1 MLGTLYI
8 VATPIGN
15 LQDMTF
21 RAIEVLKN
29 SDYILAESSARTSKL
44 LSEFNIKK
52 RIITFNKDNEKRK
65 KNSVIQDLSEGMNIC
80 LVSDAGTPSVSDPG
94 FELMKYIDLSFRVVP
109 IPGASS
115 LTAALSVSKIPIND
129 FIFLGFLSKKSS
141 ERKMQLL
148 KIKKVSMPGVIF
160 ESKHRV
166 VSVLADVTDVLGG
179 DTNIGIMR
187 ELTKIHEE
195 IFFGTA
201 NELILKFA
209 NQQLTGEITMI
220 IGTSSVEQLN
230 IETMEKEILELSKKY
245 STSEVVNI
253 IRLFN
258 DVNKKELYKYVLNIR
273 QEG

>member
-52 RIITFNKDNEKRK
+52 KIITFNKDNEKRK

-166 VSVLADVTDVLGG
+166 ASVLADITDVLGG

>member
-65 KNSVIQDLSEGMNIC
+65 RNSIIQDLSEGMSIC
-80 LVSDAGTPSVSDPG
+80 LVSDAGTPAVSDPG
-94 FELMKYIDLSFRVVP
+94 FELVKYIGLSFKVVP

-115 LTAALSVSKIPIND
+115 LTAALSVSKIPINN

-148 KIKKVSMPGVIF
+148 KIKQSSMPGVIF

-166 VSVLADVTDVLGG
+166 VSVLMDIADVLGG

-201 NELILKFA
+201 SELITRFSD
-209 NQQLTGEITMI
+209 NQLTGEITMI
-220 IGTSSVEQLN
+220 IGASSTKQLSM
-230 IETMEKEILELSKKY
+230 ETMKKEILELSKKY
-245 STSEVVNI
+245 SASEVVNI
-253 IRLFN
+253 VRLFN
-258 DVNKKELYKYVLNIR
+258 DINKKELYKYVLNIR

>member
-29 SDYILAESSARTSKL
+29 ADYILAESSARTSKL

-65 KNSVIQDLSEGMNIC
+65 RNSIIQDLSEGMSIC
-80 LVSDAGTPSVSDPG
+80 LVSDAGTPAVSDPG
-94 FELMKYIDLSFRVVP
+94 FELVKYIGLSFKVVP

-115 LTAALSVSKIPIND
+115 LTAALSVSKIPINN

-148 KIKKVSMPGVIF
+148 KIKQSSMPGVIF

-166 VSVLADVTDVLGG
+166 VSVLMDIADVLGG

-201 NELILKFA
+201 SELIIRFSD
-209 NQQLTGEITMI
+209 NQLTGEITMI
-220 IGTSSVEQLN
+220 IGTSSTKQLSM
-230 IETMEKEILELSKKY
+230 ETMEKEILELSKKY
-245 STSEVVNI
+245 SASEVVNI
-253 IRLFN
+253 VRLFN

>member
-44 LSEFNIKK
+44 LNEFNIKK

-65 KNSVIQDLSEGMNIC
+65 RNSIIQDLSEGMSIC
-80 LVSDAGTPSVSDPG
+80 LVSDAGTPAVSDPG
-94 FELMKYIDLSFRVVP
+94 FELVKYIGLSFKVVP

-115 LTAALSVSKIPIND
+115 LTAALSVSKIPINN

-148 KIKKVSMPGVIF
+148 KIKQSSMPGVIF

-166 VSVLADVTDVLGG
+166 VSVLMDIADVLGG

-201 NELILKFA
+201 SELIARFLD
-209 NQQLTGEITMI
+209 NQLTGEITMI
-220 IGTSSVEQLN
+220 IGTSSTKQLSM
-230 IETMEKEILELSKKY
+230 ETMEKEILELSKKY
-245 STSEVVNI
+245 SASEVVNI
-253 IRLFN
+253 VRLFN

>member
-29 SDYILAESSARTSKL
+29 ADYILAESSARTSKL

-65 KNSVIQDLSEGMNIC
+65 RNSIIQDLSEGMSIC

-94 FELMKYIDLSFRVVP
+94 FELVKHIDLLFKVVP

-115 LTAALSVSKIPIND
+115 LTAALSVSKIPINN
-129 FIFLGFLSKKSS
+129 FMFLGFLSKKSS
-141 ERKMQLL
+141 ERKIQLL
-148 KIKKVSMPGVIF
+148 KIKTSSMPGVIF

-166 VSVLADVTDVLGG
+166 ISVLADINDVLGS

-201 NELILKFA
+201 SELITRFS
-209 NQQLTGEITMI
+209 NEQLTGEITMI
-220 IGTSSVEQLN
+220 IGTSSIKQLSM
-230 IETMEKEILELSKKY
+230 EKMEKEILALSKKY
-245 STSEVVNI
+245 SVSEVVNI

>member
-21 RAIEVLKN
+21 RAVEVLKN
-29 SDYILAESSARTSKL
+29 SDYVLAESSARTSKL
-44 LSEFNIKK
+44 LSEYNINK
-52 RIITFNKDNEKRK
+52 RIVTFNKDNEKRK
-65 KNSVIQDLSEGMNIC
+65 RSSILQDLSEGMSIS
-80 LVSDAGTPSVSDPG
+80 LVSDAGTPSLSDPG
-94 FELMKYIDLSFRVVP
+94 FELVKEIGSSFKVIP

-115 LTAALSVSKIPIND
+115 LTTALSVSKIPINN
-129 FIFLGFLSKKSS
+129 FMFLGFLSKKSS

-148 KIKKVSMPGVIF
+148 KIKTLSMPGIIF

-166 VSVLADVTDVLGG
+166 ISVLSDITDILGG

-195 IFFGTA
+195 ILFGTA
-201 NELILKFA
+201 SELTTKFSREP
-209 NQQLTGEITMI
+209 LTGEITMI
-220 IGTSSVEQLN
+220 IGTSAIKQIN
-230 IETMEKEILELSKKY
+230 IETMEKKISELSKKY
-245 STSEVVNI
+245 SASEVVNI

-258 DVNKKELYKYVLNIR
+258 DINKKELYKYVLNIR
-273 QEG
+273 QGG

>member
-65 KNSVIQDLSEGMNIC
+65 RNSIIQDLSEGMSIC
-80 LVSDAGTPSVSDPG
+80 LVSDAGTPAVSDPG
-94 FELMKYIDLSFRVVP
+94 FELVKYIGLSFKVVP

-115 LTAALSVSKIPIND
+115 LTAALSVSKIPINN

-148 KIKKVSMPGVIF
+148 KIKQSSMPGVIF

-166 VSVLADVTDVLGG
+166 VSVLMDIADVLGG

-201 NELILKFA
+201 SELITRFSD
-209 NQQLTGEITMI
+209 NQLTGEITMI
-220 IGTSSVEQLN
+220 IGTSSTKQLSM
-230 IETMEKEILELSKKY
+230 ETMKKEILELSKKY
-245 STSEVVNI
+245 SASEVVNI
-253 IRLFN
+253 VRLFN
-258 DVNKKELYKYVLNIR
+258 DINKKELYKYVLNIR

>member
-115 LTAALSVSKIPIND
+115 LTAALSVSKIPINN

-166 VSVLADVTDVLGG
+166 ASVLADITDVLGG

-220 IGTSSVEQLN
+220 IGASSTKQLSM
-230 IETMEKEILELSKKY
+230 ETMKKEILELSKKY
-245 STSEVVNI
+245 SASEVVNI
-253 IRLFN
+253 VRLFN

>member
-65 KNSVIQDLSEGMNIC
+65 RNSIIQDLSEGMSIC
-80 LVSDAGTPSVSDPG
+80 LVSDAGTPAVSDPG
-94 FELMKYIDLSFRVVP
+94 FELVKYIGLSFKVVP

-115 LTAALSVSKIPIND
+115 LTAALSVSKIPINN

-141 ERKMQLL
+141 ERKIQLL
-148 KIKKVSMPGVIF
+148 KIKQSSMPGVIF

-166 VSVLADVTDVLGG
+166 VSVLMDIADVLGG
-179 DTNIGIMR
+179 DTSIGIMR

-201 NELILKFA
+201 SELIARFLDD
-209 NQQLTGEITMI
+209 QLTGEITMI
-220 IGTSSVEQLN
+220 IGTSSIEQLSM
-230 IETMEKEILELSKKY
+230 ETMDKEILELSKKY
-245 STSEVVNI
+245 SASEVVNI

>member
-44 LSEFNIKK
+44 LNEFNIKK

-65 KNSVIQDLSEGMNIC
+65 RNSIIQDLSEGMSIC
-80 LVSDAGTPSVSDPG
+80 LVSDAGTPAVSDPG
-94 FELMKYIDLSFRVVP
+94 FELVKYIGLSFKVVP

-115 LTAALSVSKIPIND
+115 LTAALSVSKIPINN

-148 KIKKVSMPGVIF
+148 KIKQSSMPGVIF

-166 VSVLADVTDVLGG
+166 VSVLMDIVDVLGG

-201 NELILKFA
+201 SELITRFSD
-209 NQQLTGEITMI
+209 NQLTGEITMI
-220 IGTSSVEQLN
+220 IGTSSTKQLSM
-230 IETMEKEILELSKKY
+230 ETMEKEILELSKKY
-245 STSEVVNI
+245 SASEVVNI
-253 IRLFN
+253 VRLFN

>member
-1 MLGTLYI
+1 
-8 VATPIGN
+8 
-15 LQDMTF
+15 
-21 RAIEVLKN
+21 
-29 SDYILAESSARTSKL
+29 
-44 LSEFNIKK
+44 
-52 RIITFNKDNEKRK
+52 
-65 KNSVIQDLSEGMNIC
+65 
-80 LVSDAGTPSVSDPG
+80 
-94 FELMKYIDLSFRVVP
+94 
-109 IPGASS
+109 
-115 LTAALSVSKIPIND
+115 
-129 FIFLGFLSKKSS
+129 
-141 ERKMQLL
+141 
-148 KIKKVSMPGVIF
+148 MPGVIF

-166 VSVLADVTDVLGG
+166 VSVLADITDVLGG

-201 NELILKFA
+201 SELTTRFSNE
-209 NQQLTGEITMI
+209 QLTGEITMI

-245 STSEVVNI
+245 SASEVVNI

>member
-65 KNSVIQDLSEGMNIC
+65 RNSIIQDLSEGMSIC
-80 LVSDAGTPSVSDPG
+80 LVSDAGTPAVSDPG
-94 FELMKYIDLSFRVVP
+94 FELVKYIGLSFKVVP

-115 LTAALSVSKIPIND
+115 LTAALSVSKIPVNN

-148 KIKKVSMPGVIF
+148 KIKQSSMPGVIF

-166 VSVLADVTDVLGG
+166 VSVLMDIADVLGG

-201 NELILKFA
+201 SELIARFLD
-209 NQQLTGEITMI
+209 NQLTGEITMI
-220 IGTSSVEQLN
+220 IGTSSTKQLSM
-230 IETMEKEILELSKKY
+230 ETMEKEILELSKKY
-245 STSEVVNI
+245 SASEVVNI
-253 IRLFN
+253 VRLFN

>member
-166 VSVLADVTDVLGG
+166 TSVLADITDVLGG

>member
-29 SDYILAESSARTSKL
+29 ADYILAESSARTSKL

-65 KNSVIQDLSEGMNIC
+65 RNSIIQDLSEGMSIC

-115 LTAALSVSKIPIND
+115 LTAALSVSKIPINN

-148 KIKKVSMPGVIF
+148 KIKTLSMPGVIF

-166 VSVLADVTDVLGG
+166 VSVLADITDVLGG

-201 NELILKFA
+201 SELITRFA

-220 IGTSSVEQLN
+220 IGTSSTKQLSM
-230 IETMEKEILELSKKY
+230 ETMEKEILELSKKY
-245 STSEVVNI
+245 SASEVVNI

>member
-65 KNSVIQDLSEGMNIC
+65 RNSIIQDLSEGMSIC
-80 LVSDAGTPSVSDPG
+80 LVSDAGTPAVSDPG
-94 FELMKYIDLSFRVVP
+94 FELVKYIGLSFKVVP

-115 LTAALSVSKIPIND
+115 LTAALSVSKIPINN

-141 ERKMQLL
+141 ERKIQLL
-148 KIKKVSMPGVIF
+148 KIKQSSMPGVIF

-166 VSVLADVTDVLGG
+166 TSVLRDIADVLGG

-201 NELILKFA
+201 SELITRFSD
-209 NQQLTGEITMI
+209 NQLTGEITMI
-220 IGTSSVEQLN
+220 IGTSSTKQLSM
-230 IETMEKEILELSKKY
+230 ETMEKEILELSKKY
-245 STSEVVNI
+245 SASEVVNI
-253 IRLFN
+253 VRLFN

>member
-166 VSVLADVTDVLGG
+166 ASVLADITDVLGG

-201 NELILKFA
+201 NELTLKFA

-220 IGTSSVEQLN
+220 IGTSSIEQLN
-230 IETMEKEILELSKKY
+230 METMEKEILELSKKY

>member
-65 KNSVIQDLSEGMNIC
+65 RNSIIQDLSEGMSIC
-80 LVSDAGTPSVSDPG
+80 LVSDAGTPAVSDPG
-94 FELMKYIDLSFRVVP
+94 FELVKYIGLSFKVVP

-115 LTAALSVSKIPIND
+115 LTAALSVSKIPINN

-148 KIKKVSMPGVIF
+148 KIKQSSMPGVIF

-166 VSVLADVTDVLGG
+166 VSVLMDIADVLGG

-201 NELILKFA
+201 SELITRFSD
-209 NQQLTGEITMI
+209 NQLTGEITMI
-220 IGTSSVEQLN
+220 IGASSTKQLSM
-230 IETMEKEILELSKKY
+230 ETMEKEILELSKKY
-245 STSEVVNI
+245 SASEVVNI
-253 IRLFN
+253 VRLFN

>member
-29 SDYILAESSARTSKL
+29 SDYVLAESSARTSKL
-44 LSEFNIKK
+44 LSEYNINKK
-52 RIITFNKDNEKRK
+52 IVTFNKDNEKRK
-65 KNSVIQDLSEGMNIC
+65 RGSILQDLSEGMNIS
-80 LVSDAGTPSVSDPG
+80 LVSDAGTPSLSDPG
-94 FELMKYIDLSFRVVP
+94 FELVKEIGSSFKVIP

-115 LTAALSVSKIPIND
+115 LTTALSVSKIPINN
-129 FIFLGFLSKKSS
+129 FMFLGFLSKKSS
-141 ERKMQLL
+141 ERKTQLL
-148 KIKKVSMPGVIF
+148 KIKTLSMPGIIF

-166 VSVLADVTDVLGG
+166 VSVLSDVIDILGS

-201 NELILKFA
+201 SELVTKFSREP
-209 NQQLTGEITMI
+209 LTGEITMI
-220 IGTSSVEQLN
+220 IGTSVIKQVN

-245 STSEVVNI
+245 SASEVVNI

-258 DVNKKELYKYVLNIR
+258 DINKKELYKYVLNIR

>member
-52 RIITFNKDNEKRK
+52 KIITFNKDNEKRK

>member
-65 KNSVIQDLSEGMNIC
+65 RNSIIQDLSEGMSIC

-94 FELMKYIDLSFRVVP
+94 FELVKHRDLSFKVVP

-115 LTAALSVSKIPIND
+115 LTAALSVSKIPINN

-141 ERKMQLL
+141 ERKTQLL
-148 KIKKVSMPGVIF
+148 KIKTSSMPGVIF

-166 VSVLADVTDVLGG
+166 VSVLVDIIDVLGG

-201 NELILKFA
+201 SELMTRFSNE
-209 NQQLTGEITMI
+209 QLTGEITMI

-230 IETMEKEILELSKKY
+230 METMEKEILELSKKY
-245 STSEVVNI
+245 SASEVVNI

>member
-115 LTAALSVSKIPIND
+115 LTAALSVSKIPINN

-166 VSVLADVTDVLGG
+166 ASVLADITDVLGG

-258 DVNKKELYKYVLNIR
+258 DINKKELYKYVLNIR

>member
-258 DVNKKELYKYVLNIR
+258 DVNKKEVYK
-273 QEG
+273 

>member
-166 VSVLADVTDVLGG
+166 ASVLADITDVLGG

-230 IETMEKEILELSKKY
+230 METMEKEILELSKKY

>member
-65 KNSVIQDLSEGMNIC
+65 RNSIIQDLSEGMSIC
-80 LVSDAGTPSVSDPG
+80 LVSDAGTPAVSDPG
-94 FELMKYIDLSFRVVP
+94 FELVKHIDLSFKVVP

-115 LTAALSVSKIPIND
+115 LTAALSVSKIPINN

-148 KIKKVSMPGVIF
+148 KIKRLSMPGVIF
-160 ESKHRV
+160 ESKHRI
-166 VSVLADVTDVLGG
+166 VSVLTDIVDILGS

-201 NELILKFA
+201 SELIARFLDD
-209 NQQLTGEITMI
+209 QLTGEITMI
-220 IGTSSVEQLN
+220 IGTSSIEQLSM
-230 IETMEKEILELSKKY
+230 ETMDKEILELSKKY
-245 STSEVVNI
+245 SASEVVNI

-258 DVNKKELYKYVLNIR
+258 DVNKKELYKYVLSIR

>member
-65 KNSVIQDLSEGMNIC
+65 RNSIIQDLSEGMSIC
-80 LVSDAGTPSVSDPG
+80 LVSDAGTPAVSDPG
-94 FELMKYIDLSFRVVP
+94 FELVKYIGLSFKVVP

-115 LTAALSVSKIPIND
+115 LTAALSVSKIPINN

-148 KIKKVSMPGVIF
+148 KIKQSSMPGVIF

-166 VSVLADVTDVLGG
+166 VSVLMDIADVLGG

-201 NELILKFA
+201 SELIARFLD
-209 NQQLTGEITMI
+209 NQLTGEITMI
-220 IGTSSVEQLN
+220 IGISSTKQLSM
-230 IETMEKEILELSKKY
+230 ETMEKEILELSKKY
-245 STSEVVNI
+245 SASEVVNI
-253 IRLFN
+253 VRLFN

>member
-65 KNSVIQDLSEGMNIC
+65 RNSIIQDLSEGMSIC
-80 LVSDAGTPSVSDPG
+80 LVSDAGTPAVSDPG
-94 FELMKYIDLSFRVVP
+94 FELVKYIGLSFKVVP

-115 LTAALSVSKIPIND
+115 LTAALSVSKIPINN

-148 KIKKVSMPGVIF
+148 KIKQSSMPGVIF

-166 VSVLADVTDVLGG
+166 VSALMDIADVLGG
-179 DTNIGIMR
+179 DTNIGVMR

-201 NELILKFA
+201 SELIVRFSD
-209 NQQLTGEITMI
+209 NQLTGEITMI
-220 IGTSSVEQLN
+220 IGTSSTKQLSM
-230 IETMEKEILELSKKY
+230 EVMEKEILELSKKY
-245 STSEVVNI
+245 SASEVVNI
-253 IRLFN
+253 VRLFN